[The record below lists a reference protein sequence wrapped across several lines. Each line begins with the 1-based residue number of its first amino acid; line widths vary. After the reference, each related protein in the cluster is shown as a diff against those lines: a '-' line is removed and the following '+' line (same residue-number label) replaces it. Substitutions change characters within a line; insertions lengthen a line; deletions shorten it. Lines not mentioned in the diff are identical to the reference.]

1 MVNGVD
7 GGKDTLR
14 YLVFGKLIDPF
25 FHSSYGFWIIER
37 EGEWENVAKFWA
49 EDGAR
54 LRLAEFSARRRLED
68 NREWWWIIV
77 ER

>member
-7 GGKDTLR
+7 GGKRYVTLSCLR
-14 YLVFGKLIDPF
+14 ETDRSVLPF
-25 FHSSYGFWIIER
+25 VLRILDNQ

-54 LRLAEFSARRRLED
+54 LRLAEFSARRRLQD